1 MNLETALNELI
12 APYKNQV
19 SICMYD
25 TNNLVFSYQEHQ
37 QFPAASL
44 IKLGV
49 LATQLAQN
57 EDLNQMINVSK
68 TPKVGGAGVLQLLTP
83 EEWPI
88 KDLVGLMIADSD
100 NYAANVMIDHLSM
113 TAINHWLDDNHYEET
128 SLQRRLMDTEAKKTG
143 RENLISAFDSLRLF
157 RELMEHYPQVHSWFL
172 NQQFRGKLPLTMDE
186 TAEDVAIYNKT
197 GEGPNIDHDV
207 ARFVENGHVIDVA
220 VLTKGFTDRLVAI
233 TLMAKIG
240 QLIYHSL

>member
-12 APYKNQV
+12 APYKNRV
-19 SICMYD
+19 SICMYNTD
-25 TNNLVFSYQEHQ
+25 NLFFSYREHR

-57 EDLNQMINVSK
+57 EDLNQTINVSR

-83 EEWPI
+83 EKWPI
-88 KDLVGLMIADSD
+88 KDLLGLMIADSD

-113 TAINHWLDDNHYEET
+113 TAINQWLDANHYKET

-157 RELMEHYPQVHSWFL
+157 RELMQHYPQVHGWFL

-207 ARFVENGHVIDVA
+207 ARFVKNGHVIDVA
-220 VLTKGFTDRLVAI
+220 VLTQGFTDRLVAI